1 MAKPVILACPKDV
14 WTKVNPLGGINNGVL
29 YIKDTRANYF
39 QTYRNTGGA
48 APTDDLPTK
57 NLEGITLKPNGALI
71 QSVDL
76 IDVYIFCTREDG
88 ELRVDLPD

>member
-14 WTKVNPLGGINNGVL
+14 WTLVNPLAGINQGVL
-29 YIKDTRANYF
+29 YIKKTNANYF
-39 QTYRNTGGA
+39 QTYRPTGDA

-57 NLEGITLKPNGALI
+57 NLEGIRLKTGGNLV
-71 QSVDL
+71 QDVDL
-76 IDVYIFCTREDG
+76 IDVYIYCTREDG